1 MAYGR
6 ADRYLESF
14 ARDLNPR
21 CTPYHLRRAKWLA
34 SSARAGC
41 YFCGASAKQT
51 IVAALGVRVASGD
64 GD

>member
-21 CTPYHLRRAKWLA
+21 CTPYRD
-34 SSARAGC
+34 C
-41 YFCGASAKQT
+41 YFCSASAKQT